1 MKHKGKISGLLFGN
15 IIAITEWLAMQDVIV
30 KLDERSFGVVLS
42 IYIIQ
47 MILSYYFGHRYDQK
61 QHGNSGLQEIKSR
74 EFMVSFFGKLATLSE
89 RNSHEITIYVI
100 SIKEWRELIDS
111 MQDKKINELVRK
123 SDVVTKWEENKYVI
137 IAVDNGY
144 MKSTLR
150 DRILKSVE
158 EELEDDVVNITLLF
172 DTATYAID
180 GRTLE
185 ELLSKVKTQLY

>member
-15 IIAITEWLAMQDVIV
+15 IIA
-30 KLDERSFGVVLS
+30 KLDERSFGAVLS

-61 QHGNSGLQEIKSR
+61 QHGNSELQEIKSR
-74 EFMVSFFGKLATLSE
+74 EFMVSFFGKLAALSE
-89 RNSHEITIYVI
+89 RNSYEITIYII

-185 ELLSKVKTQLY
+185 ELLSKAKTQLY